1 MLWSIHIFVW
11 YKSNNWSVVV
21 RLIKLCQHFVNI
33 FLAIK
38 TYVYIQ
44 IPIQHFT
51 KLNSSTS
58 SEEENIKTFS
68 CFGNIEWFLVSDFP
82 FFLSKLDNVDI
93 LMFLWKRLPT
103 NFIFQIVC
111 CRWISCSQLIR
122 KTVLEDQRKYFGKLC
137 KNIWSDKGLPRAV
150 T

>member
-1 MLWSIHIFVW
+1 MLILSATCCQFYLYIYSLYCWICGQIVDMATWLSKKGFSNHGQTLFYVADVLEIGPSEIISWMTLSKLFLIQVMKYSPFFW

-58 SEEENIKTFS
+58 SEEE
-68 CFGNIEWFLVSDFP
+68 
-82 FFLSKLDNVDI
+82 
-93 LMFLWKRLPT
+93 
-103 NFIFQIVC
+103 
-111 CRWISCSQLIR
+111 
-122 KTVLEDQRKYFGKLC
+122 KY
-137 KNIWSDKGLPRAV
+137 
-150 T
+150 